1 MTNLSIVI
9 VTKNNLKELKFTLKS
24 ISKQTYKKNIE
35 LIIVNGGREIN
46 NKIIPK
52 DLRVISK
59 KDNSVGIYNAMNIGL
74 KQAKGNHILFLNS
87 GDSLNSNLVLK
98 NIKNY
103 SLSKNVS
110 YFFISKVIGKT
121 KSWNIPNNVKKIF
134 PGDSVPVHQSIL
146 FNKKFYKKN
155 LYNLKYSIAAD
166 YEYKLMLL
174 RKYKV
179 SFIPFVVSNH
189 YLGGVSSTYSL
200 GNYLKISKE
209 LYKIDYHNQSIRILL
224 RNQINLL
231 IKFLLF
237 QLKLNNFL
245 EIILS
250 KIYSNKAYEI
260 KI

>member
-9 VTKNNLKELKFTLKS
+9 VTKNNFKELKFTLKS

-59 KDNSVGIYNAMNIGL
+59 KDRSVGIYNAMNIGL

-121 KSWNIPNNVKKIF
+121 KVGIF
-134 PGDSVPVHQSIL
+134 
-146 FNKKFYKKN
+146 
-155 LYNLKYSIAAD
+155 
-166 YEYKLMLL
+166 
-174 RKYKV
+174 
-179 SFIPFVVSNH
+179 
-189 YLGGVSSTYSL
+189 
-200 GNYLKISKE
+200 
-209 LYKIDYHNQSIRILL
+209 
-224 RNQINLL
+224 QIM
-231 IKFLLF
+231 
-237 QLKLNNFL
+237 
-245 EIILS
+245 
-250 KIYSNKAYEI
+250 
-260 KI
+260 